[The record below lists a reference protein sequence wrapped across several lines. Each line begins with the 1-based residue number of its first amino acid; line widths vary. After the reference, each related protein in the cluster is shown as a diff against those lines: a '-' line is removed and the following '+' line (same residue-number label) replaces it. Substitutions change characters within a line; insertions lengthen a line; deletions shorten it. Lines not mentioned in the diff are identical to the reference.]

1 MLKYSKRYMGR
12 GMILKIKYLS
22 LILLTFIIMTG
33 CVKENKVAVSTKHL
47 EKIKLELIKKQTSK
61 EGILYYIKLINGSDF
76 VIKQS
81 NVFVSFPIKISQSG
95 YKGNEYKVEAKGNK
109 LDIKP
114 GEKITLDVFM
124 PFEGIGDKSLL
135 GIDNPSIQLI
145 GYLES
150 VDNKHKFSIGGDLIK
165 N

>member
-1 MLKYSKRYMGR
+1 MKTKY
-12 GMILKIKYLS
+12 IS
-22 LILLTFIIMTG
+22 LILLTIILMAG
-33 CVKENKVAVSTKHL
+33 CVKENKVAVSTNDL

-61 EGILYYIKLINGSDF
+61 EGILYSIKLINGSDF
-76 VIKQS
+76 VIKQN
-81 NVFVSFPIKISQSG
+81 NVFVSFPIKISQTA

-109 LDIKP
+109 LDIKA
-114 GEKITLDVFM
+114 GEKITLNIFM
-124 PFEGIGDKSLL
+124 PFEGIGEKSLL

-145 GYLES
+145 GYLEN